1 MEFSLDD
8 CRSHLLSLPQVTES
22 SPFGPETLVYKV
34 AGKMFATLGF
44 REQQGRM
51 NLKCNPDWA
60 LELREQYEAV
70 IPGYHM
76 NKKHWNT
83 LSLDHSLPPALITE
97 LINHS
102 YRLVVQGLPV
112 KVRKQIEPST

>member
-1 MEFSLDD
+1 MDFSVDD
-8 CRSHLLSLPQVTES
+8 CRSHILTLPRVTEET
-22 SPFGPETLVYKV
+22 PFGPDTLVYKIL
-34 AGKMFATLGF
+34 GKMFATLGF
-44 REQQGRM
+44 KDDQGRM

-60 LELREQYEAV
+60 LELREENEAI

-83 LSLDHSLPPALITE
+83 IVLDNSLPPALITE

-102 YRLVVQGLPV
+102 YRLVIQCMPA
-112 KVRKQIEPST
+112 KKRKELE